1 MREKRVLPVSRLK
14 REKAHGWAIG
24 RYGPTIGISVIV
36 LNFFFYLSE

>member
-1 MREKRVLPVSRLK
+1 MREKRVLPVSRLE

-36 LNFFFYLSE
+36 LNLFFLFE